1 MTMRIE
7 ARNVAEGILQVAQFH
22 DPSSIP
28 WSLLLCNRE
37 ILKKDGCADA
47 KSKASEKTFCY

>member
-7 ARNVAEGILQVAQFH
+7 ARNVAEGILQVAQF
-22 DPSSIP
+22 IP
-28 WSLLLCNRE
+28 WSLQCNRE
-37 ILKKDGCADA
+37 ILKKGGCADA

>member
-7 ARNVAEGILQVAQFH
+7 ARNGAEGILQVAQF
-22 DPSSIP
+22 IP

-37 ILKKDGCADA
+37 ILKKDGRADA
-47 KSKASEKTFCY
+47 KSRASEKTFCY